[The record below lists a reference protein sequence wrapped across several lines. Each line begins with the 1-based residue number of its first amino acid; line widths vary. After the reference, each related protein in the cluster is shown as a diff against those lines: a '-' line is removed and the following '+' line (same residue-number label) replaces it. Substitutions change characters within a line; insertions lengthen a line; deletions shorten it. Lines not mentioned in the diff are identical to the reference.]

1 MLTKKTLAVLS
12 ALAVVTASFSTVAQQ
27 CRVVNWR
34 PGMII
39 KVQSALYLGTRIELP
54 EGAMILTKE
63 PFSSNV
69 LWQITGAANQVMIQP
84 SSDEP
89 EGSKTLVTVYMTNG
103 QTLDVEGVRVPQSQN
118 QQCVQVRGSGLSSG
132 DRVALN
138 NTYSSGASGADVA
151 RLQNEL
157 NNARISNDSERKNAV
172 LEALRRYRY
181 FIYTRYNWQS
191 GKGFSEKNVISDVY
205 DDGRFTYIR
214 VSKPNRGLMAVQA
227 EVGGKTAVVPTRYDD
242 AYGIYQMSGI
252 YPKFTLNL
260 DGVKLDVTRAD
271 NASDGES

>member
-12 ALAVVTASFSTVAQQ
+12 ALAVVTASFSAAAQQ

-39 KVQSALYLGTRIELP
+39 KVQSSLYLGTRIELP

-63 PFSSNV
+63 PFSSNA

-118 QQCVQVRGSGLSSG
+118 QQCIKLRGNGFRAADRQALSS
-132 DRVALN
+132 A
-138 NTYSSGASGADVA
+138 YSMGISGADVA
-151 RLQNEL
+151 RLQSEL
-157 NNARISNDSERKNAV
+157 NNARLNNDTERKNAV

-181 FIYTRYNWQS
+181 FIYTRYNWQT
-191 GKGFSEKNVISDVY
+191 GKGFSGKNVISDVY

-214 VSKPNRGLMAVQA
+214 VSRPNRGLMAVQA
-227 EVGGKTAVVPTRYDD
+227 EVGGKTAIVPTKYDD

-252 YPKFTLNL
+252 YPKFTLTL

-271 NASDGES
+271 NASNGES

>member
-12 ALAVVTASFSTVAQQ
+12 ALAVVTASFSAAAQQ

-34 PGMII
+34 PGTII
-39 KVQSALYLGTRIELP
+39 KVQSSLYLGTRIELP
-54 EGAMILTKE
+54 EGSMLLTKE
-63 PFSSNV
+63 PFSSNA
-69 LWQITGAANQVMIQP
+69 LWASTGAANQVMIQP

-89 EGSKTLVTVYMTNG
+89 EGLKTMVTVFMTNG
-103 QTLDVEGVRVPQSQN
+103 QTLDVEAVRVPQSQN
-118 QQCVQVRGSGLSSG
+118 QQCVQVRGSGLRSG

-157 NNARISNDSERKNAV
+157 NSARLNNDTERKNAV

-181 FIYTRYNWQS
+181 FIYTRYNWQT
-191 GKGFSEKNVISDVY
+191 GKGFSGKNVISDVY

-214 VSKPNRGLMAVQA
+214 VSRPNRGLMAVQA
-227 EVGGKTAVVPTRYDD
+227 EVGGKTAIVPTKYDD

-252 YPKFTLNL
+252 YPKFTLTL
-260 DGVKLDVTRAD
+260 DGVKLDVIRAD
-271 NASDGES
+271 NASNGES